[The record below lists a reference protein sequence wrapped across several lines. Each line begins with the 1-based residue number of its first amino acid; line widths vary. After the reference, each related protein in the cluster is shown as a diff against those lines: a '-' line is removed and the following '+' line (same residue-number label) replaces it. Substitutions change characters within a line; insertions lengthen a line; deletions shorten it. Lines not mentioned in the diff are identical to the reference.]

1 MAILTILKYDAEN
14 MLKRGKVLSKEEWE
28 VSQPHE
34 KIDMN
39 LKELEQYLVEENQ
52 LGVMNYLKKLLEQLT
67 RNQKLSPSALMTL
80 QTNVTQAAY
89 VYLYKNGIW
98 ADELFHNDHA
108 LKLRN
113 KAQNSAV
120 DFLKWGNHMV
130 QRTLEY
136 VKEIQKSDN
145 VIQIAKCYI
154 AKHYTEDIGRSQV
167 AAAVYLTPEYL
178 AKIFK
183 KAEGINIKDY
193 IYQLRIQEAK
203 RLLAGNVRVSEVAQL
218 VGFDNFAY
226 FSTVFKKVTGLSPNE
241 YKKTGERD
249 K

>member
-1 MAILTILKYDAEN
+1 
-14 MLKRGKVLSKEEWE
+14 
-28 VSQPHE
+28 
-34 KIDMN
+34 
-39 LKELEQYLVEENQ
+39 
-52 LGVMNYLKKLLEQLT
+52 
-67 RNQKLSPSALMTL
+67 
-80 QTNVTQAAY
+80 
-89 VYLYKNGIW
+89 
-98 ADELFHNDHA
+98 
-108 LKLRN
+108 
-113 KAQNSAV
+113 
-120 DFLKWGNHMV
+120 MV